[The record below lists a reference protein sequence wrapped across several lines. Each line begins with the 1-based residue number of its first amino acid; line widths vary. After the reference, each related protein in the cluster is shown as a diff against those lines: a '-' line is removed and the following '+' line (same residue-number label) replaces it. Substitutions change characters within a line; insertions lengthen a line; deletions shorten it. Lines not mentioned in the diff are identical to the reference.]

1 MRDIAATKQVGVSR
15 LSREATIGTPI
26 PRKPRVGLRWG
37 QPKAAISAERGQRS
51 HKRFMRTK
59 RGNKAAPASALA
71 IVAVCRRRM
80 SHDVRM
86 ICMSADRADDAGAVV
101 PDRLSGFQ
109 VFDLLR
115 YVGHLT
121 T

>member
-26 PRKPRVGLRWG
+26 PRKPRVGPLG
-37 QPKAAISAERGQRS
+37 TAESGHFSRAPQRS